1 MESNPFW
8 GLVKY
13 LHTLIQLLLYP
24 FYYMLKFILIL
35 VANIFFLYCLILFFI
50 DNRIITKDPFT
61 IIQNTLLFLL
71 ALWITYNLVTIYVF
85 RKEKQESGLIYKLAS
100 KTKALGVSIYHH
112 TQSFQKELIIWTI
125 AAIGLSFLGLI
136 TMGLPGFFW
145 LEIPVK
151 LGIVSELKGD
161 ALWPSAIIISMLWP
175 LFFPVGVLV
184 KHQLIKMGYVSYAI
198 TGFWGV
204 VVGGIAAVL
213 AFVYVG
219 AGRGKV

>member
-1 MESNPFW
+1 MRSFL
-8 GLVKY
+8 GIDRIFTY
-13 LHTLIQLLLYP
+13 LNLIITLSVL
-24 FYYMLKFILIL
+24 YMLKFILIL
-35 VANIFFLYCLILFFI
+35 VANTFFLYCLILFFI

-61 IIQNTLLFLL
+61 IIQNTLLFILG
-71 ALWITYNLVTIYVF
+71 LWITYNLATIYVF

-100 KTKALGVSIYHH
+100 KTKSLGVSIYHL

-125 AAIGLSFLGLI
+125 AAIALSFLGLI
-136 TMGLPGFFW
+136 TMGIPGFFW

-161 ALWPSAIIISMLWP
+161 ALWPSAIAVSMLWP

-213 AFVYVG
+213 AFVYLG